1 MASTMY
7 HNPRTYDTSD
17 RKPRGFAGLNKAY
30 GASIWDQVLTHDD
43 GQSGYGGT
51 RTFGIGGQGG
61 GKSTLLTKFARM
73 SNYITGVNK
82 KDFMS
87 ALMSLKGTNIK
98 VDERADFAK
107 EMQKYIHPETCI
119 WRGREFDS
127 WNVLV
132 PSIHEKCYPGEE
144 TRPLV
149 VHLTKDSP
157 LEFHQMDIDSGE
169 KSEINGLNI
178 KRYSNVAELYGNFVM
193 GGNNIIYPPIRHYMS
208 SRLKDSINMKRNLN
222 ENDRKFLSPD
232 EDYLVER
239 DIFLFEIFEYLYRAN
254 LEGNQRRWFTA
265 IIDESHDLFRA
276 NAPDIYYWIIEC
288 MVDVIV
294 DTRKHNLSLA
304 CMTHALNLID
314 YRILERASHFL
325 WLKGAKPSGT
335 YSAVDVRLIK
345 KLLDGQAV
353 NESVMD
359 GLIGG
364 FEFNRIPATNSRLVV
379 DGMVSR
385 KSLSADIPDD
395 GFVGD

>member
-1 MASTMY
+1 MASISY
-7 HNPRTYDTSD
+7 RNPRTYDQGE
-17 RKPRGFAGLNKAY
+17 RKARGFNALNKSY
-30 GASIWDQVLTHDD
+30 GANIWDQVLTHDD
-43 GQSGYGGT
+43 GQLGYGGT

-73 SNYITGVNK
+73 SNYIQGISK
-82 KDFMS
+82 KDFVQ
-87 ALMSLKGTNIK
+87 AIK
-98 VDERADFAK
+98 SIDLSNKDQYADLAK
-107 EMQKYIHPETCI
+107 ELQKYIHPETCI

-132 PSIHEKCYPGEE
+132 PSIHKICYPGESP
-144 TRPLV
+144 RPLA
-149 VHLTKDSP
+149 VHITKESP
-157 LEFHQMDIDSGE
+157 LEFYQMDIDTGK
-169 KSEINGLNI
+169 KSEIDGLDVR
-178 KRYSNVAELYGNFVM
+178 RYTNVAELYKNFVP
-193 GGNNIIYPPIRHYMS
+193 GGNNIIYPPTRHFMS
-208 SRLKDSINMKRNLN
+208 ARLKDSINMKRNLN
-222 ENDRKFLSPD
+222 ENDRKYLSPD

-239 DIFLFEIFEYLYRAN
+239 DIFLFEIFEFLYRAN

-276 NAPDIYYWIIEC
+276 NAPDVYYWIIEC

-314 YRILERASHFL
+314 YRILERASHFI

-335 YSAVDVRLIK
+335 YSAVDVRLVK

-359 GLIGG
+359 GSVGG
-364 FEFNRIPATNSRLVV
+364 FEFNRIPANNSRLVV
-379 DGMVSR
+379 ENMVSR
-385 KSLSADIPDD
+385 KSLSANIPSD
-395 GFVGD
+395 GFTGD